1 MPLPPVRRTPP
12 PRRLALAA
20 AGALVLFA
28 ALAGAQDNAQRGAQE
43 AATKQKLAAVRAQ
56 IDALAKAQRETGAA
70 RDSLEAEL
78 ARQAA
83 ELADTAKA
91 LRDAE
96 AAVAAKQQA
105 LERLQDERGAIGQ
118 RLDAQRAA
126 LADLLRAAYTLGR
139 GQDLRVLLGGEDL
152 ARIARA
158 LAYSRYF
165 QRDRIERI
173 RALGADLSRLDA
185 VQASIVTERAALE
198 AVRDQR
204 ARQADALEQA
214 RGAQQTLLAAA
225 EARLKTQ
232 GEQLAALQRD
242 ADNLDRLL
250 QRLRDVFADIPKAMP
265 ADKPFAQ
272 LRGQLPWPLAG
283 KLAVAFGARDRSGA
297 SSHGMVIAARPGS
310 AVRAIA
316 HGRIA
321 YADWLRGYGML
332 VIVDHGDGWMS
343 LYGSNESLLREVGD
357 WVNAGDTIATSG
369 SGADGAR
376 GLYFELRQ
384 GGKPV
389 DPRPWL
395 TARQ

>member
-1 MPLPPVRRTPP
+1 MSPPSGCRTSPL
-12 PRRLALAA
+12 RRLALAA
-20 AGALVLFA
+20 AGALALVA
-28 ALAGAQDNAQRGAQE
+28 ALAGAQDDAQRRAQE
-43 AATKQKLAAVRAQ
+43 AAAKQKLADVRAQ
-56 IDALAKAQRETGAA
+56 IETLARAQREAGAA

-78 ARQAA
+78 ARQARA
-83 ELADTAKA
+83 LADAAKA

-96 AAVAAKQQA
+96 AAVTAKQQA
-105 LERLQDERGAIGQ
+105 LDRLQDERAAIEQ
-118 RLDAQRAA
+118 RLSAQRAA

-152 ARIARA
+152 PRIARA

-165 QRDRIERI
+165 QRDRVARI
-173 RALGADLSRLDA
+173 QALAADLSRLDA

-204 ARQADALEQA
+204 AQQADALEQA
-214 RGAQQTLLAAA
+214 RAQQQKLLAEA
-225 EARLKTQ
+225 EARLKAQ
-232 GEQLAALQRD
+232 GAQLATLQRD
-242 ADNLDRLL
+242 ARNLDQLL
-250 QRLRDVFADIPKAMP
+250 QRLRDVFADIPKTLP

-283 KLAVAFGARDRSGA
+283 KLALAFGARDRSGA
-297 SSHGMVIAARPGS
+297 ASHGLVITAKPGTP
-310 AVRAIA
+310 VRAVA
-316 HGRIA
+316 HGRVA

-332 VIVDHGDGWMS
+332 IIVDHGDGWMS
-343 LYGSNESLLREVGD
+343 LYGDNESLLREVGD

-395 TARQ
+395 ATRR